1 MKEEGGDGLRGR
13 EEKKRREGRKGGDE
27 TRGKDERRGE
37 GKERYEKSKRKRRE
51 VENGKGGKTA
61 DMEAAKGEGRK
72 GCCRDIRRGKS

>member
-1 MKEEGGDGLRGR
+1 MEPGERM
-13 EEKKRREGRKGGDE
+13 REG
-27 TRGKDERRGE
+27 GE